1 MNKKFLCGCVGLL
14 FISPLSVSYAQNLK
28 DASKNA
34 VLNNPEVLSRWHAFR
49 ASEGERDASFGG
61 FLPRVDLTMGVGK
74 ERRDDPLLQRDY
86 SRNSTSVVL
95 SQMLYDGFST
105 SNDVKR
111 LDHASQVRALELQ
124 DAAEV
129 TALESVRAYYDVL
142 RYRKLIALAEESY
155 TRHHTVFEQIQG
167 KVKVGAGRRVD
178 LEQISGR
185 LALAESNLLIETA
198 NLHDVSARF
207 QRIVGEPPAKEMDEN
222 SGVSGGIPKD
232 ATSALMMAQSN
243 NASLRAAIEN
253 VRAANYA
260 SAARRSQFQPRV
272 DLRLKKDRGQDLN
285 GFAGQTDNSVAEVT
299 LNWNLFNG
307 LSDVARIRQYVE
319 QVEVAKGLRDKA
331 CRDIRQ
337 TMEIA
342 YNDVQKLKEQ
352 LTYLDQHQLSIEKAR
367 DAYRKQFD
375 IGQRTLLDL
384 LDSENE
390 LYQAKR
396 AYTNAEYDLL
406 IAYARTQA
414 GMGNLLPVLGVSAGY
429 QEELPKFDKWESAEE
444 AAMQCPPD
452 PITIYVA
459 DKASLKARALE
470 LMKESETVSLVSEPK
485 PTAQAPSVEGKVREA
500 VNAWRAAWVA
510 RDLPAYIA
518 AYAPD
523 YSPGDGSTHESWIE
537 KRKAVVGK
545 AKGIALEVDD
555 MKIISSDQ
563 AHAESTFRQSYRS
576 ATYRDV
582 VYKKMVWQ
590 KMEKGNWVVVSE
602 TSSAS
607 PWK

>member
-1 MNKKFLCGCVGLL
+1 MNKKFLCGCISLL
-14 FISPLSVSYAQNLK
+14 FISPISFSYAQNLN
-28 DASKNA
+28 DISKSA
-34 VLNNPEVLSRWHAFR
+34 VLSNPEVLSRWHAFR
-49 ASEGERDASFGG
+49 AAQGERDASFGG
-61 FLPRVDLTMGVGK
+61 FLPRVDLTVGVGK
-74 ERRDDPLLQRDY
+74 EKRDDPLLQRDY
-86 SRNSTSVVL
+86 SRNTTSVVL
-95 SQMLYDGFST
+95 SQMLYDGFAT

-111 LDHASQVRALELQ
+111 LDHASLVRALELQ
-124 DAAEV
+124 DAAEN

-142 RYRKLIALAEESY
+142 RYRKLITLAEDSY
-155 TRHHTVFEQIQG
+155 TRHRTVFEQIEG
-167 KVKVGAGRRVD
+167 KVRVGAGRRVD

-207 QRIVGEPPAKEMDEN
+207 QRIVGEAPAKEMDEH
-222 SGVSGGIPKD
+222 SGVSNGIPAD
-232 ATSALMMAQSN
+232 ASAALKMAQSS

-253 VRAANYA
+253 VRSASYA
-260 SAARRSQFQPRV
+260 TAARRSQFQPRV
-272 DLRLKKDRGQDLN
+272 DLRLKQDRGRDLN
-285 GFAGQTDNSVAEVT
+285 GFAGQTNNSVAEVT

-307 LSDVARIRQYVE
+307 LSDVARTRQYVE

-352 LTYLDQHQLSIEKAR
+352 LSYLDQHQLSIEKAR

-390 LYQAKR
+390 LYQARR
-396 AYTNAEYDLL
+396 AYTNADHDLL

-414 GMGNLLPVLGVSAGY
+414 GMGNLLSVLGISAGHK
-429 QEELPKFDKWESAEE
+429 EEMPDFDKWESAED
-444 AAMQCPPD
+444 AAMQCPTD
-452 PITIYVA
+452 PIRVYVA
-459 DKASLKARALE
+459 DKESLKARALE
-470 LMKESETVSLVSEPK
+470 LMKESETVSSAPEP
-485 PTAQAPSVEGKVREA
+485 AVQAPSVESKVREA
-500 VNAWRAAWVA
+500 IGKWRAAWVA
-510 RDLPAYIA
+510 RDLTAYLA

-523 YSPGDGSTHESWIE
+523 YAPGDGLSHESWLE
-537 KRKAVVGK
+537 KRKSVVGK
-545 AKGIALEVDD
+545 AKDITLEVDD
-555 MKIISSDQ
+555 VKVVPSGKDS
-563 AHAESTFRQSYRS
+563 AVSTFRQSYRS
-576 ATYRDV
+576 ATYHDE

-590 KMEKGNWVVVSE
+590 KPANGNWVIVSE
-602 TSSAS
+602 TSASS